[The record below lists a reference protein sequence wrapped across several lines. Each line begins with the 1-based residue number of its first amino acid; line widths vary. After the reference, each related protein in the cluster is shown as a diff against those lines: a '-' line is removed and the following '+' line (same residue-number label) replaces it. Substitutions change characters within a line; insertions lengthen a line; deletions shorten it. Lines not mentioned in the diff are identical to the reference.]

1 MGGRCTPLPCLWA
14 GRTGG
19 GVRPTEL
26 GAPSRL
32 KNMHTHTLIPE
43 TPADTAEIR
52 NLLLAAFD
60 TSYEADLVEA
70 LRGNHNAWEPGIS
83 LTARDTVTGAL
94 VGYILISRCWVGS
107 WPAYALAPL
116 AVHPDYQGRGV
127 GTALAGEALTRA
139 RASAQVS
146 NAPTSLLVLG
156 EPAYYSRFGFEVAAR
171 HGVRAVIDG
180 IEPAALAEA
189 LQLVNLT
196 PDYPPI
202 SGEVTWPAEYGLD
215 QGDDL

>member
-1 MGGRCTPLPCLWA
+1 
-14 GRTGG
+14 
-19 GVRPTEL
+19 
-26 GAPSRL
+26 
-32 KNMHTHTLIPE
+32 MHTHALSPE

-52 NLLLAAFD
+52 DLLLAAFE
-60 TSYEADLVEA
+60 TRYEADLVDA
-70 LRGNHNAWEPGIS
+70 LRDNPNAWEPGIS
-83 LTARDTVTGAL
+83 LIARDTVTGAL
-94 VGYILISRCWVGS
+94 IGYTLISRCWVGS

-127 GTALAGEALTRA
+127 GTALAGEALARA
-139 RASAQVS
+139 AASAQVS

-156 EPAYYSRFGFEVAAR
+156 EPVYYSRFGFEPAAR
-171 HGVRAVIDG
+171 HGVRATIDG
-180 IEPAALAEA
+180 IEPTALAEA

>member
-1 MGGRCTPLPCLWA
+1 MT
-14 GRTGG
+14 
-19 GVRPTEL
+19 
-26 GAPSRL
+26 
-32 KNMHTHTLIPE
+32 THALSPE

-52 NLLLAAFD
+52 DLLLAAFD

-70 LRGNHNAWEPGIS
+70 LRANPNAWEPGIS
-83 LTARDTVTGAL
+83 LTARDATTGAL
-94 VGYILISRCWVGS
+94 AGYILISRCWVGS

-127 GTALAGEALTRA
+127 GTALVEEALSCA
-139 RASAQVS
+139 RASAYDA

-156 EPAYYSRFGFEVAAR
+156 EPTYYSRFGFEAAAR
-171 HGVRAVIDG
+171 HGVRAVIDD

>member
-1 MGGRCTPLPCLWA
+1 MWEPSICYRLAPATRLEA
-14 GRTGG
+14 MTSYT
-19 GVRPTEL
+19 VRPE
-26 GAPSRL
+26 
-32 KNMHTHTLIPE
+32 N
-43 TPADTAEIR
+43 PADLPAIDA
-52 NLLLAAFD
+52 LLQQVFPAG
-60 TSYEADLVEA
+60 YEAQLVTD
-70 LRGNHNAWEPGIS
+70 LRGNPAAWEPGIS
-83 LTARDTVTGAL
+83 LVAHADTADSPELAGYVL
-94 VGYILISRCWVGS
+94 VSRCWVGS

-127 GTALAGEALTRA
+127 GTALAREALARA
-139 RASAQVS
+139 AASAQIS

-156 EPAYYSRFGFEVAAR
+156 EPAYYSRFGFEAAAR

>member
-1 MGGRCTPLPCLWA
+1 MTSYSI
-14 GRTGG
+14 
-19 GVRPTEL
+19 RP
-26 GAPSRL
+26 AQDQDYPAIYRL
-32 KNMHTHTLIPE
+32 LEAAFP
-43 TPADTAEIR
+43 TAE
-52 NLLLAAFD
+52 
-60 TSYEADLVEA
+60 EVQLVQS
-70 LRGNHNAWEPGIS
+70 LRANPNAWEPGIS

-94 VGYILISRCWVGS
+94 IGYILISRCWVGF

-127 GTALAGEALTRA
+127 GTALVSEALA
-139 RASAQVS
+139 RAAASAHAS

-156 EPAYYSRFGFEVAAR
+156 EPAYYSRFGFEAVAR

-189 LQLVNLT
+189 LQLINLT

>member
-1 MGGRCTPLPCLWA
+1 MR
-14 GRTGG
+14 
-19 GVRPTEL
+19 
-26 GAPSRL
+26 
-32 KNMHTHTLIPE
+32 THTISPE

-52 NLLLAAFD
+52 DVLLAAFD

-70 LRGNHNAWEPGIS
+70 LRGNPNAWEPGIS
-83 LTARDTVTGAL
+83 LTARDVTTGAL
-94 VGYILISRCWVGS
+94 VGYVLISRCWVGS

-127 GTALAGEALTRA
+127 GTALTLEALARA
-139 RASAQVS
+139 RASAQIS

-156 EPAYYSRFGFEVAAR
+156 EPTYYSCFDFVPAAR
-171 HGVRAVIDG
+171 HGVRAIIDG
-180 IEPAALAEA
+180 IDPAALAEA
-189 LQLVNLT
+189 LQLINLT
-196 PDYPPI
+196 PDFPPI